1 VDFQDLVKNRY
12 SCRRYLDK
20 PIPEDTIYR
29 LLEITRHSASAINMQ
44 PWKIKVVSDRDTR
57 ERLYPATFGQNQV
70 RTCSHLL
77 VLCADTDYPE
87 IIARLDRA
95 LRAAGVDDDIRARTI
110 DLATDVSQRMTPEQR
125 LQWSQSQV
133 HIALGNALNG
143 AYSLGLGACP
153 MTAFKPDEFARILE
167 LPANLVPTV
176 LVSLGFPAD
185 EQPKQKLRYPLE
197 DILV

>member
-1 VDFQDLVKNRY
+1 MDFQDLVKNRY

-95 LRAAGVDDDIRARTI
+95 LRAAGVDDDNAPALI
-110 DLATDVSQRMTPEQR
+110 DLSRMCPKLDTRTR
-125 LQWSQSQV
+125 LSGRRASA
-133 HIALGNALNG
+133 HRLGNART
-143 AYSLGLGACP
+143 APTSLGLGACP
-153 MTAFKPDEFARILE
+153 
-167 LPANLVPTV
+167 
-176 LVSLGFPAD
+176 
-185 EQPKQKLRYPLE
+185 
-197 DILV
+197 